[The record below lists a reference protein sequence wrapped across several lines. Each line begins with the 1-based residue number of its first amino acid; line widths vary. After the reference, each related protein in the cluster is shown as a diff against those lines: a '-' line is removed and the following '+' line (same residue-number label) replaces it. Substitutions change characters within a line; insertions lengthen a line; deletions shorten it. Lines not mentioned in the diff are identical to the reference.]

1 MQGDSNRPRP
11 RGTGS
16 LLVRRQS
23 DGSEVWY
30 GKWRTDGRQVM
41 RLLGAVHARGIS
53 GGLTKQ
59 QAEAALRGEMLAP
72 SHAVR
77 QSDSPN
83 VATAGARHLEHK
95 RSLGLKKATLM
106 DYESTLRIHLA
117 PFFGDTALEEID
129 VSMVESFVYEKQAE
143 GKAPKSILNY
153 LGLLHAI
160 FTHGMKRD
168 WCTQNPVSLVEKPRV
183 PRHTDIRFL
192 NLDEL
197 ESILDATPPT
207 PMGRNDRLIFLAAVM
222 TGMRRG
228 EAVALRWQDVDWN
241 ARVIRVR
248 QNFTRGEFGTP
259 KSRRSSRA
267 VPLANRLADEL
278 QKHFSTTPYS
288 GDLDLVF
295 AHPATGNVLDPSKLR
310 KRFQLCAR
318 SAGVRPVRFHDLR
331 HTFGTQ
337 MAAAGAP
344 LRAVQEWMG
353 HSDHRT
359 TLIYADYALDPHQ
372 GAHYAEQAFGSR
384 GVRGSREGGH
394 RP

>member
-1 MQGDSNRPRP
+1 MHRDSNRPRP

-16 LLVRRQS
+16 LIRRTQS
-23 DGSEVWY
+23 DGKQSWY

-41 RLLGAVHARGIS
+41 RLLGPVRAPGAS
-53 GGLTKQ
+53 TGLTRT
-59 QAEAALRGEMLAP
+59 QAESALREEVSRLTAP
-72 SHAVR
+72 GT
-77 QSDSPN
+77 SPTN
-83 VATAGARHLEHK
+83 AFTVAEAGALHLEHK

-106 DYESTLRIHLA
+106 DYESTLRVHLT
-117 PFFGDTALEEID
+117 PFFGGLTLDDID
-129 VSMVESFVYEKQAE
+129 VSSVEAFVYAKQNE

-160 FTHGMKRD
+160 FSHGLKRD
-168 WCTQNPVSLVEKPRV
+168 WCTSNPVALVDKPRV
-183 PRHTDIRFL
+183 PRDVDIRFL
-192 NLDEL
+192 SLDEVEAIL
-197 ESILDATPPT
+197 EATPNT
-207 PMGRNDRLIFLAAVM
+207 PLGLNDRVVFLAAVM

-228 EAVALRWQDVDWN
+228 EVVALRWQDVDWN

-248 QNFTRGEFGTP
+248 QNFTRGEFGSP

-267 VPLANRLADEL
+267 VPLADRLADEL
-278 QKHFSTTPYS
+278 EEHFKRSAYRS
-288 GDLDLVF
+288 ELDLVF

-310 KRFQLCAR
+310 KRFQACAKG
-318 SAGVRPVRFHDLR
+318 AGVRPVRFHDLR

-344 LRAVQEWMG
+344 MRAVQEWMG

-372 GAHYAEQAFGSR
+372 GAHYAQLAFGGS
-384 GVRGSREGGH
+384 SRE
-394 RP
+394 